1 MLRCK
6 KIQILILLFCCIP
19 GGYRVLAQDA
29 ATTAFYYRAV
39 SANPALTG
47 SEGDGKIKLMYRDY
61 YPGRNLNLHSVYF
74 SYDTFAEQV
83 HGGLGLYLSDD
94 MLGGILNELRA
105 GGTYSYHLRAGKDLF
120 INAGFMASVIHRG
133 IKTGNIILPDQ
144 IDPLMGAV
152 LPPGEVINPA
162 SRTVFDAGL
171 GFLFTYRDY
180 HTGISVNHIFRP
192 DINGSGQE
200 RSRLHRLFS
209 VHGAALL
216 KPGAKD
222 ISLNPAF
229 IISMGGNIITAAIGT
244 SVSYKNISMNLLPYF
259 SPAYGLSFVQSGVHV
274 NTGRVELGYNY
285 NFNPLPD
292 NSLQPFTLSNQVFI
306 SVVLNNIKKRDVV
319 KAIIYPKL

>member
-1 MLRCK
+1 M
-6 KIQILILLFCCIP
+6 
-19 GGYRVLAQDA
+19 LAQDA